1 MYEASSI
8 EYKSAEIFQVN
19 PGLGVMVLLMFKVPN
34 DFESAMMVCRE
45 SVGSAGVALAVTVS
59 RV

>member
-1 MYEASSI
+1 
-8 EYKSAEIFQVN
+8 
-19 PGLGVMVLLMFKVPN
+19 MVLLMFKVPN